1 MKRAWVWVIIIAN
14 LLALIALVFVY
25 PHLMIS
31 PGSLTPAHAT
41 LVENCSSC
49 HAPFR
54 GAAVD
59 KCNSCHAIADIGVR
73 TTTGAVI
80 ADSKTRPAFHQAL
93 KTQACLSCHTE
104 HAGANLNARQPSFSH
119 ALLND
124 TMRNQCGSCHVPPAD
139 ELHADG
145 TANCATCHNQDGWK
159 PATFDHARFF
169 PLIGPHKAT
178 CTTCHANSNF
188 STYTCFSCHEH
199 EPGRVR
205 AEHLEEGIRN
215 IENCVECH
223 RNGESDGEG
232 EGNDDD

>member
-1 MKRAWVWVIIIAN
+1 VKRAWVWAIVIAN
-14 LLALIALVFVY
+14 LLALIALVFIY

-54 GAAVD
+54 GVVVD
-59 KCNSCHAIADIGVR
+59 KCISCHAVADIGVR

-93 KTQACLSCHTE
+93 TTRTCLSCHTE
-104 HAGANLNARQPSFSH
+104 HPGANTNARQPSFSH

-124 TMRNQCGSCHVPPAD
+124 TMRMQCGSCHVPPAD
-139 ELHADG
+139 DLHADE
-145 TANCATCHNQDGWK
+145 TANCATCHSQDGWK

-169 PLIGPHKAT
+169 PLVGPHKAT
-178 CTTCHANSNF
+178 CATCHANGNF

-223 RNGESDGEG
+223 RDGESDGEG
-232 EGNDDD
+232 EGSDDD